1 MSIVIEND
9 GEDRLHESVHP
20 YDFAAMSNDERIET
34 IRSAG
39 MVGHGG
45 ATFPTHVKIKGAIG
59 CVDTVLVNA
68 AECEPYITSDHRLL
82 LERPEEIVGGLKML
96 CDIIGAKSGI
106 IGIEVNK
113 QDTFAKL
120 RSSSKMTRV
129 CICIRSSASIR
140 RVRKSSSSTLAQ
152 AERFRPASCRQTQAV
167 QYLMWTPQAR
177 FIAAF

>member
-1 MSIVIEND
+1 M
-9 GEDRLHESVHP
+9 HP

-113 QDTFAKL
+113 QDTFAKIEEL
-120 RSSSKMTRV
+120 IKDDPRLHLYPLKCWWLPQVQRSSSLTH
-129 CICIRSSASIR
+129 
-140 RVRKSSSSTLAQ
+140 AQ
-152 AERFRPASCRQTQAV
+152 AERCRPASCRQTQAV
-167 QYLMWTPQAR
+167 QYLMWTPQVR
-177 FIAAF
+177 SIAAL